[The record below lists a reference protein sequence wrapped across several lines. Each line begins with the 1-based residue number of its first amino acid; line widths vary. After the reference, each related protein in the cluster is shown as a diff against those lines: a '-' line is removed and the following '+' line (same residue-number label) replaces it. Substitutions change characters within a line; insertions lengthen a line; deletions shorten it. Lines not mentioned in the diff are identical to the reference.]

1 MATKDHTKG
10 QASKEVKDPQGS
22 KQEKS
27 AATKQPGNT
36 MPKKRRHILL

>member
-1 MATKDHTKG
+1 METKNHSKG
-10 QASKEVKDPQGS
+10 QASKEVNDPQNS

-27 AATKQPGNT
+27 AATKQPTNS